1 MNKVCKNMAGNRLA
15 NKVALVTGAGKG
27 IGRAIALRFSDEG
40 AKVVVSDIEPSLA
53 KSLAGQLEN
62 QGKESLAVKAD
73 VSDPDDV
80 REMFEKAVE
89 AFGRVDILVNNAGIR
104 RDEPFP
110 DMPEKQWDDV
120 MAVQLKGS
128 FNCTRAA
135 QKTMILR
142 GYGRIINMSSPVTG
156 RLKTGYQV
164 NYASACAGVEGFTR
178 SLAEELG
185 AYDITVNCIA
195 PDNIDTEMTRKAAR
209 KQGFYLDDLKRFFVA
224 GIPLKRLGTPMEVA
238 NVALFLASDESSYV
252 TGQIIHV
259 KGGP

>member
-1 MNKVCKNMAGNRLA
+1 MACENMETKRLA

-40 AKVVVSDIEPSLA
+40 AKVAVNDIEFSLA
-53 KSLAGQLEN
+53 KSLAGQIEK

-73 VSDPDDV
+73 VSNSDDV
-80 REMFEKAVE
+80 RQMFEKAVDT
-89 AFGRVDILVNNAGIR
+89 FGRVDILVNNAGIR
-104 RDEPFP
+104 RDGPFP
-110 DMPEKQWDDV
+110 DMPEKEWDIV
-120 MAVQLKGS
+120 LAVQLKGC

-135 QKTMILR
+135 QNNMIQQ
-142 GYGRIINMSSPVTG
+142 GNGRIINISSPVTG

-209 KQGFYLDDLKRFFVA
+209 QQGFYLDDLKRFFA
-224 GIPLKRLGTPMEVA
+224 SEIPLKRMGTTMEVA
-238 NVALFLASDESSYV
+238 NVALFLASDEASYV